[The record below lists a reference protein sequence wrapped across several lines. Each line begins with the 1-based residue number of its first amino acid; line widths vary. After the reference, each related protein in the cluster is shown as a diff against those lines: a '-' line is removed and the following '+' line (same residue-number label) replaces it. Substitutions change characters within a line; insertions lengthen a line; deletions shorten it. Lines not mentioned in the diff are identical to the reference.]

1 MHLTMGNIGYTY
13 MMANANNNVLYT
25 GVTNDLAR
33 RIVEHAEGCGSI
45 FTRKYNCHKLVYFET
60 FPDIEQAIAR
70 EKQLKNWK
78 REWKNQLVESIN
90 PEWRDLA
97 PEISLHGPDCGSGSQ

>member
-1 MHLTMGNIGYTY
+1 MGNIGYTY
-13 MMANANNNVLYT
+13 MMANANNNILYM

-97 PEISLHGPDCGSGSQ
+97 PEISLHGPDCGSSPQ